1 MSFRA
6 PSRSCQ
12 GKNEAVVV
20 FLLNSDAVCA
30 PTSLLIEP
38 GAGEGREWHL
48 DQAPHHRK
56 PRQLRGEDD
65 DPRVDVNARVEIRH
79 RPDREPRADC
89 GFRAGS
95 ETRTDRGVG
104 PDREKAESERYQDQ
118 PHQHH
123 GVGLNAQ
130 PPLVPIVHELLA
142 IGGEDHSMEEELADV
157 HDAPRQKATYD
168 HASHLNLVH
177 GSPFRDEGDFY
188 HNSGIGSA
196 GERLAERPA
205 TLNVAHSSR
214 SGGTEDLVGSET
226 RADGERAAMVDEWR
240 KRVKLSG
247 ESSACYDPPHNFLS
261 SIGSSSD
268 GEIERVP

>member
-1 MSFRA
+1 MSFRT
-6 PSRSCQ
+6 PSRSRQ
-12 GKNEAVVV
+12 GKNEAVLI
-20 FLLNSDAVCA
+20 FLLNSDAVCV

-56 PRQLRGEDD
+56 PRQLGGEDD

-104 PDREKAESERYQDQ
+104 KKRKKAKSERYQDQ

-142 IGGEDHSMEEELADV
+142 IGGENHSMEEELADV
-157 HDAPRQKATYD
+157 HDEPRQKATYD

-214 SGGTEDLVGSET
+214 SERTEDLVGSET
-226 RADGERAAMVDEWR
+226 RADGERAGIIATDGGSTFLR
-240 KRVKLSG
+240 NQ
-247 ESSACYDPPHNFLS
+247 APAIIPPQFSFCLWHL
-261 SIGSSSD
+261 IRPLAWD
-268 GEIERVP
+268 LMK